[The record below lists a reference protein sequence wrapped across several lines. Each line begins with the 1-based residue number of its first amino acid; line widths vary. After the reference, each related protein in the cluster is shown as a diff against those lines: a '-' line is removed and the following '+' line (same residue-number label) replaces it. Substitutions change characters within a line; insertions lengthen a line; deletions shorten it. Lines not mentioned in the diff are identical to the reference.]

1 MSINALI
8 NFVETTMM
16 TKTMR
21 KRDTGYKLMVLF
33 VNKMFI
39 IEVSRELAIQC
50 QISGDRNDPEKCEG
64 KGVPPP
70 IPKKNFF
77 ADLHD

>member
-1 MSINALI
+1 
-8 NFVETTMM
+8 MM

>member
-1 MSINALI
+1 MSSNTLL

-16 TKTMR
+16 TR
-21 KRDTGYKLMVLF
+21 KRYTGYKLMVLF

-39 IEVSRELAIQC
+39 IEVSRELAIEC
-50 QISGDRNDPEKCEG
+50 QIFRERNDPEKCEG

-70 IPKKNFF
+70 YTQKNFLCRF
-77 ADLHD
+77 HVIMF

>member
-1 MSINALI
+1 MSSNTLL

-16 TKTMR
+16 TR
-21 KRDTGYKLMVLF
+21 KRYTGYKLMVLF

>member
-1 MSINALI
+1 MSINTLL

-16 TKTMR
+16 TR
-21 KRDTGYKLMVLF
+21 KRYTGYKLMVLF

-70 IPKKNFF
+70 IPKKIS
-77 ADLHD
+77 LQICMIEEM